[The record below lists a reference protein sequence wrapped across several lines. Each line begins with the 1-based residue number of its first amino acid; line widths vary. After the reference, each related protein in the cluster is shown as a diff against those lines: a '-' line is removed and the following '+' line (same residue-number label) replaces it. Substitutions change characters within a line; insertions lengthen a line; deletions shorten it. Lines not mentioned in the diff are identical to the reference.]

1 MQFKTYPLL
10 GGGEL
15 DVYLRTP
22 APAMPNALRRPLVL
36 VVPGGGYEHVSAREA
51 DPVALQFAAAGYHAA
66 MLTYSVGEGARN
78 YQPLRQL
85 SAALALLREHAEAWG
100 VLPEQ
105 IAVCGFSAGGHLALS
120 GAVLAVPGLPDP
132 PRPNAVI
139 LGYPVITAGQYAH
152 RGSFV
157 QLAGEDPAAQ
167 QAFSLEDKITPRTPP
182 VFVWHTMEDE
192 TVPVENTLLLVG
204 ALHRAGVPCEAH
216 LFEKGCHGTS
226 LSTAEVNHPS
236 AHRSRWLTLARAWL
250 ADTFDFHLGTGE
262 TGG

>member
-1 MQFKTYPLL
+1 MQFKTYPLP

-51 DPVALQFAAAGYHAA
+51 DPVALQFAAAGYHTAV
-66 MLTYSVGEGARN
+66 LTYSVGEGARN

-132 PRPNAVI
+132 PRPDAVI

-192 TVPVENTLLLVG
+192 TVPVENTLLLVS

-236 AHRSRWLTLARAWL
+236 AHRSRWLTLAREWL
-250 ADTFDFHLGTGE
+250 DDTFDFHLGTGE
-262 TGG
+262 AGG

>member
-1 MQFKTYPLL
+1 MQFKTYPLP

-66 MLTYSVGEGARN
+66 VLTYSVGEGARN

-120 GAVLAVPGLPDP
+120 LLEAGFADEFLLHLAPRILGDNEAAPLFDGRSPLTMAEALDLRVCRTSLCDGDVHLQLLSHVAVLVMDEHFRADVLASDDPEQIAALLNEGL
-132 PRPNAVI
+132 
-139 LGYPVITAGQYAH
+139 
-152 RGSFV
+152 
-157 QLAGEDPAAQ
+157 
-167 QAFSLEDKITPRTPP
+167 
-182 VFVWHTMEDE
+182 
-192 TVPVENTLLLVG
+192 
-204 ALHRAGVPCEAH
+204 
-216 LFEKGCHGTS
+216 
-226 LSTAEVNHPS
+226 AE
-236 AHRSRWLTLARAWL
+236 
-250 ADTFDFHLGTGE
+250 
-262 TGG
+262 